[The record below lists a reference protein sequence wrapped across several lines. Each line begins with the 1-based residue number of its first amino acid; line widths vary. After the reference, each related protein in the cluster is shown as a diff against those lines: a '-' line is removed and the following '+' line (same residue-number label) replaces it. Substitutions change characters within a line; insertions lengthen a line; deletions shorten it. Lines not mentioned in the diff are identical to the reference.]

1 MTTTA
6 LQSSIEPAS
15 AQLERRIAQ
24 LEARLA
30 MAPDANAMTL
40 LVFSGE
46 LDKLLAAFTIA
57 NGAAASGLTVSMF
70 FTFWGAAALKT
81 RTTMRGK
88 PLVERA
94 FGMLLPGGLGR
105 RALSRLD
112 MVGAGRFLMGREMK
126 RKNISALPALID
138 QAAGLG
144 IQIYVCEMSMDL
156 MGIRREELIDYPG
169 LQYCGAVKFADLAA
183 SGNTTLFI

>member
-1 MTTTA
+1 MSTLSE
-6 LQSSIEPAS
+6 LQ
-15 AQLERRIAQ
+15 QRITQ
-24 LEARLA
+24 IEARLET
-30 MAPDANAMTL
+30 APDADAMTL

-57 NGAAASGLTVSMF
+57 NGAAASGLKVAMF
-70 FTFWGAAALKT
+70 FTFWGTAALKA
-81 RTTMRGK
+81 RTMMRGK
-88 PLVERA
+88 SLVERA
-94 FGMLLPGGLGR
+94 FGLLLPGGFAR

-112 MVGAGRFLMGREMK
+112 MGGAGRVLMGREMK
-126 RKNISALPALID
+126 RKNISSLPALID

-144 IQIYVCEMSMDL
+144 VQLYVCELTMEL
-156 MGIRREELIDYPG
+156 MGIQREELIEYPG